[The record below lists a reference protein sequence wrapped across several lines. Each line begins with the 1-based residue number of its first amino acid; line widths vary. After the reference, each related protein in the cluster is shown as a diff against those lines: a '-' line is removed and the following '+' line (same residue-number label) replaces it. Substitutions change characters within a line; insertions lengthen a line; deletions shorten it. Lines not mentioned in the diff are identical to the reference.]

1 MPGTFEYM
9 PPEAQGG
16 SVTYNPSLDVFSFG
30 HLALVT
36 ILQKESGPLLS
47 AQYVDT
53 AGRAQV
59 QHEVERRATFI
70 KEAKATLPSDQLM
83 DSIKE
88 CLDNNRENRPCAEQ
102 LGAKLQK
109 ASADLGKATNSV
121 TGQEEHMK
129 ESAEGQKE
137 CGKGNTE
144 GPFIRGADIISK
156 TKVDITPNKAL
167 TYPWEGHGFKVRIP
181 ADAVSTDIGPV
192 TMSIQASLSGKY
204 HLPADGVLVSGIYWV
219 ALHPTLKKRFDKK
232 VTVYIKHCASVAD
245 SALSFITAKCTEEPP
260 YTFKSLPA
268 KIFSESKEG
277 TIEVDHF
284 SSLAIKGR
292 KHSIS
297 DYAFCTFYIQKQL
310 NIYEAHITVTPN
322 SRLQLKGVT
331 KKYEGKE
338 EGPRR
343 NACVTET
350 EVSLNIHKNTWEKD
364 GWEVTLLLP
373 PTLKKKDLDGYKR
386 GKIIPHFSMRL
397 KLQHSLNA
405 QSLVQEIGF
414 AGVEPQTFFIAILRD
429 PLPEQASETKGKTH
443 SQPANLCINDLA
455 AVKTELLSV
464 TARWRQ
470 IGEVL
475 ELAPPKLEVIAAEN
489 SDLEICLSKVLSQWL
504 NKAYNTERLGEP
516 SWKLLARVVANPA
529 GGDNP
534 ALAQQITGR
543 YGGAEHS

>member
-1 MPGTFEYM
+1 VKRNSATGGDIDRASDSG
-9 PPEAQGG
+9 EAVLHALSLCPRLAQLESIWTPKDRIDIIR
-16 SVTYNPSLDVFSFG
+16 SVAPWWKKIGLLLKISEATLDVID
-30 HLALVT
+30 T
-36 ILQKESGPLLS
+36 NYKDLLS
-47 AQYVDT
+47 QCRNMFQRWLEGASVKP
-53 AGRAQV
+53 V
-59 QHEVERRATFI
+59 SW
-70 KEAKATLPSDQLM
+70 ATLLEALQDCGLYAVAQNVTDVLSTIFQFPD
-83 DSIKE
+83 IH
-88 CLDNNRENRPCAEQ
+88 
-102 LGAKLQK
+102 GANIL
-109 ASADLGKATNSV
+109 
-121 TGQEEHMK
+121 
-129 ESAEGQKE
+129 
-137 CGKGNTE
+137 TE
-144 GPFIRGADIISK
+144 VVVKIS
-156 TKVDITPNKAL
+156 PGEPL
-167 TYPWEGHGFKVRIP
+167 TYQWKGTGFKIHIP
-181 ADAVSTDIGPV
+181 AGAIESECDPV

>member
-1 MPGTFEYM
+1 VDRRKRFV
-9 PPEAQGG
+9 EAAEK
-16 SVTYNPSLDVFSFG
+16 L
-30 HLALVT
+30 LA
-36 ILQKESGPLLS
+36 ENRPLL
-47 AQYVDT
+47 D
-53 AGRAQV
+53 
-59 QHEVERRATFI
+59 
-70 KEAKATLPSDQLM
+70 L
-83 DSIKE
+83 IKE
-88 CLDNNRENRPCAEQ
+88 CLQNHPVQRPQAKELVTRLRDNI
-102 LGAKLQK
+102 LL
-109 ASADLGKATNSV
+109 SADTHSPSQGEMPLMTYPETDDSS
-121 TGQEEHMK
+121 T
-129 ESAEGQKE
+129 
-137 CGKGNTE
+137 GKGSGVDTHTPTSARVQSPTDSREKVDGDSNSMDAKRTSSRGDAE
-144 GPFIRGADIISK
+144 FPVIRGADIIAQ
-156 TKVDITPNKAL
+156 TKIEIPPDKPLNFH
-167 TYPWEGHGFKVRIP
+167 WERYGFKVHIP
-181 ADAVSTDIGPV
+181 AGAINAEPV
-192 TMSIQASLSGKY
+192 TLCIKASLSGDY
-204 HLPADGVLVSGIYWV
+204 QLPDDGNLVSGVYWLS
-219 ALHPTLKKRFDKK
+219 LHPPVKRFHKK
-232 VTVYIKHCASVAD
+232 VTISIQHCASVGD